1 MKFVPLIF
9 RHLQKSWI
17 RTLST
22 VVAMS
27 VCIFLFCT
35 LQTVIEAVNFGLHS
49 GNAKRLITRHYV
61 SLAFTLP
68 LNYKAKVAAIPGVT
82 NTVIYVWFNGIYRD
96 PKYFFANYAVE
107 PEPFFQ
113 VFPEIMLTEEQK
125 QAWLHDR
132 RGCIVGRK
140 LAEKWGWKVGDTLQL
155 ESAIPP
161 YRIGHPFE
169 FVIDGIYDTDER
181 RYPATD
187 LNSMYFQ
194 FDYLYEATK
203 SRSYSG
209 IGWLT
214 VQIADPIQAGAVSKA
229 IDAEFENTD
238 APTKT
243 ETEQAFLAGF
253 VSLAGNLSLLLNGI
267 GVAVAFTI
275 LLVTANTMSIAV
287 RERRQ
292 EIAVVKT
299 LGYTGGLVMA
309 LILGEG
315 LLIGL
320 MGGLLGIVISLGIV
334 RLLPHVPVLG
344 DIVAGFPNF
353 GLSPQ
358 TTAMGIAIGLLL
370 GLAAGF
376 VPAFTAYRARI
387 VDALRQV

>member
-1 MKFVPLIF
+1 MKFVLLILK
-9 RHLQKSWI
+9 HLRKSWI

-35 LQTVIEAVNFGLHS
+35 LQTVIAAIDFGLHS
-49 GNAKRLITRHYV
+49 GNSKRLITRHYV
-61 SLAFTLP
+61 SLAYTLP
-68 LNYKAKVAAIPGVT
+68 LNYKARVAAIPGVT
-82 NTVIYVWFNGIYRD
+82 NTVINVWFNGIYRD
-96 PKYFFANYAVE
+96 PKYFFPNYAVE
-107 PEPFFQ
+107 PEAFLQ
-113 VFPEIMLTEEQK
+113 VFPEIMLPEDQK
-125 QAWLHDR
+125 QNWLRDR
-132 RGCIVGRK
+132 RGCIIGRK
-140 LAEKWGWKVGDTLQL
+140 LAEKWGWKVGDTFQL

-161 YRIGHPFE
+161 YRIGHPFD
-169 FVIDGIYDTDER
+169 FVIDGIYDTDEK

-187 LNSMYFQ
+187 LNSMYFD

-214 VQIADPIQAGAVSKA
+214 VQIDDPSHAAAISKA

-253 VSLAGNLSLLLNGI
+253 ISLAGNLSLLLNGI

-292 EIAVVKT
+292 EIAVLKT
-299 LGYTGGLVMA
+299 LGYTSGLVMT
-309 LILGEG
+309 LILGEA

-320 MGGLLGIVISLGIV
+320 MGGLVGIVISVGIV
-334 RLLPHVPVLG
+334 RVLPQAPVLG

-358 TTAMGIAIGLLL
+358 TTAIGIAIALLL

-376 VPAFTAYRARI
+376 VPALMAYRTKI

>member
-1 MKFVPLIF
+1 MKFASLIF
-9 RHLQKSWI
+9 KHLRKSWI

-22 VVAMS
+22 VLAMS

-49 GNAKRLITRHYV
+49 GSSKRLITRHYV
-61 SLAFTLP
+61 SLAYTLP
-68 LNYKAKVAAIPGVT
+68 LNYKQKIAAIPGVT
-82 NTVIYVWFNGIYRD
+82 NTVMNVWFNGIYRD

-107 PEPFFQ
+107 PEAFLQ
-113 VFPEIMLTEEQK
+113 VFPEIMLPEDQK
-125 QAWLHDR
+125 QQWLRDR
-132 RGCIVGRK
+132 RGCIIGRK
-140 LAEKWGWKVGDTLQL
+140 LAEKWGWKTGDTFEL

-161 YRIGHPFE
+161 YRIGHPFD
-169 FVIDGIYDTDER
+169 FVIDGIYDTDEKK
-181 RYPATD
+181 YPATD
-187 LNSMYFQ
+187 LNSMYFD

-214 VQIADPIQAGAVSKA
+214 VQIADPSQAGAISKA

-253 VSLAGNLSLLLNGI
+253 ISLAGNLSLLLNAI

-287 RERRQ
+287 RERQQ
-292 EIAVVKT
+292 EIAVLKT
-299 LGYTGGLVMA
+299 LGYTSGLVMM
-309 LILGEG
+309 LILGEA

-334 RLLPHVPVLG
+334 RVLPQVPFLG
-344 DIVAGFPNF
+344 DVVAGFPNF

-358 TTAMGIAIGLLL
+358 TTAIGIAIALLL

-376 VPAFTAYRARI
+376 VPALMAYRSRI
-387 VDALRQV
+387 VDALRQI

>member
-1 MKFVPLIF
+1 MKFVALIF
-9 RHLQKSWI
+9 KHLRKSWI
-17 RTLST
+17 RTVST
-22 VVAMS
+22 VVAVS
-27 VCIFLFCT
+27 VCILLFCT
-35 LQTVIEAVNFGLHS
+35 LQTVLEAINFGLHS
-49 GNAKRLITRHYV
+49 GSSKRLISRHSV
-61 SLAFTLP
+61 SLAYVLP
-68 LNYKAKVAAIPGVT
+68 LNYKQKIAAIPGVT
-82 NTVIYVWFNGIYRD
+82 NTVINVWFNGIYRD
-96 PKYFFANYAVE
+96 PKYFFANFAVE
-107 PEPFFQ
+107 PEAFLQ
-113 VFPEIMLTEEQK
+113 VFPEIMLPEDQK
-125 QAWLHDR
+125 QKWLHDR

-140 LAEKWGWKVGDTLQL
+140 LAEKWSWKTGDTFEL

-161 YRIGHPFE
+161 YRIGHPFD
-169 FVIDGIYDTDER
+169 FVIDGIYDTDEK

-187 LNSMYFQ
+187 LSSMYFH

-214 VQIADPIQAGAVSKA
+214 VQIADPSQAGAVSKA

-267 GVAVAFTI
+267 GLAVAFTI

-292 EIAVVKT
+292 EIAVLKT
-299 LGYTGGLVMA
+299 LGYSGVLVMT
-309 LILGEG
+309 LIQGEA

-320 MGGLLGIVISLGIV
+320 AGGLVGVVISLGIV
-334 RLLPHVPVLG
+334 RLLPKVPVLG
-344 DIVAGFPNF
+344 DVVAGFPNF
-353 GLSPQ
+353 GLSLQ
-358 TTAMGIAIGLLL
+358 STAIGITIALLL

-376 VPAFTAYRARI
+376 IPALMAYRTRI

>member
-1 MKFVPLIF
+1 MKFASLIF
-9 RHLQKSWI
+9 KHLRKSWI

-22 VVAMS
+22 VFAMS

-49 GNAKRLITRHYV
+49 GSSKRLITRHYV
-61 SLAFTLP
+61 SLAYTLP
-68 LNYKAKVAAIPGVT
+68 LNYKQKIAAIPGVT
-82 NTVIYVWFNGIYRD
+82 NTVMNVWFNGIYRD

-107 PEPFFQ
+107 PEAFLQ
-113 VFPEIMLTEEQK
+113 VFPEIMLPEDQK
-125 QAWLHDR
+125 QQWLRDR
-132 RGCIVGRK
+132 RGCIIGRK
-140 LAEKWGWKVGDTLQL
+140 LAEKWGWKTGDTFEL

-161 YRIGHPFE
+161 YRIGHPFD
-169 FVIDGIYDTDER
+169 FVIDGIYDTDEKK
-181 RYPATD
+181 YPATD
-187 LNSMYFQ
+187 LNSMYFD

-214 VQIADPIQAGAVSKA
+214 VQIADPSQAGAISKA

-253 VSLAGNLSLLLNGI
+253 ISLAGNLSLLLNAI

-287 RERRQ
+287 RERQQ
-292 EIAVVKT
+292 EIAVLKT
-299 LGYTGGLVMA
+299 LGYTSGLVMM
-309 LILGEG
+309 LILGEA

-334 RLLPHVPVLG
+334 RVLPQVPFLG
-344 DIVAGFPNF
+344 DVVAGFPNF

-358 TTAMGIAIGLLL
+358 TTAIGIAIALLL

-376 VPAFTAYRARI
+376 VPALMAYRSRI
-387 VDALRQV
+387 VDALRQI